1 MAAKEERLFTTA
13 AGNRQ
18 LSTHHSSVHVC
29 SKQFQEHC
37 TLRTSVC
44 SLPSLKSTE
53 RGAVL
58 EAGWSLQAVDGKCLP
73 HARK

>member
-1 MAAKEERLFTTA
+1 MAAKEERLLTTV

-18 LSTHHSSVHVC
+18 LSTHHSVHMC

-37 TLRTSVC
+37 TLRTAVC

-53 RGAVL
+53 RGTVL
-58 EAGWSLQAVDGKCLP
+58 EAGWSLQAVDGKSLP
-73 HARK
+73 HVHK